1 MQATTIL
8 PATPICQSSDERT
21 LSIVVT
27 PSPANAWWA
36 WLIYLALSALLAA
49 YLYRNA
55 RRVVAAK
62 RAARKA
68 EMEKEQEQRTNQMNM
83 SFFANIAHE
92 FRTPLTMIAGP
103 VGQLATSEHLN
114 TEDKGLLKVAQRS
127 IQRMFRLV
135 NQLMDF
141 NKLENDTLRLYVE
154 PVDVVS
160 TLNNICD
167 TFEFNAR
174 EKGLTLNRFGMDDK
188 VESWTDSDKLE
199 KIMSNLLSN
208 ALKFTPT
215 GGHIDVALLPARQ
228 PDQGRRE
235 LGHGHRPLLCPQTGR
250 AAPRLTDRQQPGTSH
265 GCRLHTGPPHG

>member
-1 MQATTIL
+1 MKTTD
-8 PATPICQSSDERT
+8 AASDEKSSDERT
-21 LSIVVT
+21 LSIVVA

-36 WLIYLALSALLAA
+36 WLIYLTLSALLAA

-154 PVDVVS
+154 PVDVVLI
-160 TLNNICD
+160 LNNICD
-167 TFEFNAR
+167 TFEFNAH

-188 VESWTDSDKLE
+188 VESWTDSDKLWP
-199 KIMSNLLSN
+199 I
-208 ALKFTPT
+208 
-215 GGHIDVALLPARQ
+215 
-228 PDQGRRE
+228 RE
-235 LGHGHRPLLCPQTGR
+235 RAFPRTNWKTYSSATTSSTTRPRP
-250 AAPRLTDRQQPGTSH
+250 S
-265 GCRLHTGPPHG
+265 